1 MCICDD
7 ANYFHEHIDE
17 TLHAMGFESNSD
29 GKPLRS
35 RNIVDIIE
43 GYKGLGYGLTTQE
56 ELDQLLE
63 VFTATGVS
71 VDPVYTLKGVR
82 GMLSELVNN
91 PERFAGKR
99 VLYLHTGGV
108 FGLYDGRMEQVLLN
122 NQTSNNVFSYKD
134 VITSTS

>member
-7 ANYFHEHIDE
+7 ANYFHGHIDE
-17 TLHAMGFESNSD
+17 TLHAMGLATNLD
-29 GKPLRS
+29 NKPLRS

-43 GYKGLGYGLTTQE
+43 GYKGQGYGLSTQE

-63 VFTATGVS
+63 IFTVTGVS

-82 GMLSELVNN
+82 GMLSELANN
-91 PERFAGKR
+91 PARFAGKR

-122 NQTSNNVFSYKD
+122 NQTSSNVFSYKD
-134 VITSTS
+134 VI